1 MDLGIGDASA
11 RQDSMSIAR
20 KAHEETTARQ
30 DSMSIAGIVS
40 QEDATARQDSMS
52 IARKAH
58 NGETTARQDSMS
70 IAGTVN
76 ENHLAIMTDAL
87 TGQRY
92 ALHDERQETC
102 NVPVNDPLRRTVN
115 NITQHQPVDPMGYA
129 NMGYRKAVITI
140 APFPI
145 RLSMAS
151 EGDICLFQ
159 STLHVKEKSKLI
171 QLPTMQATTLQVLF
185 IERNGYSI
193 GKSTPSLAISSI
205 QPCNFSSIE
214 HSVTRL
220 RGRVRISY
228 STEAQCRGSIPTFQR
243 PRAHARDLMSMAKCQ
258 NRKAQDC
265 MPETLQCKAG
275 KGEVLHR
282 MLIYPRISFRSAP
295 QNVIIEAH
303 LAKWKPVR
311 RRNKKTPRKS
321 TGKTDF
327 ANFVITWAWFVI
339 LYLCTNMSSVV
350 HAINQNMSSR
360 LLRLVHAPIKASV
373 FSNGSRVSSREKP

>member
-1 MDLGIGDASA
+1 
-11 RQDSMSIAR
+11 
-20 KAHEETTARQ
+20 
-30 DSMSIAGIVS
+30 
-40 QEDATARQDSMS
+40 
-52 IARKAH
+52 
-58 NGETTARQDSMS
+58 
-70 IAGTVN
+70 
-76 ENHLAIMTDAL
+76 
-87 TGQRY
+87 
-92 ALHDERQETC
+92 
-102 NVPVNDPLRRTVN
+102 
-115 NITQHQPVDPMGYA
+115 
-129 NMGYRKAVITI
+129 
-140 APFPI
+140 
-145 RLSMAS
+145 
-151 EGDICLFQ
+151 
-159 STLHVKEKSKLI
+159 
-171 QLPTMQATTLQVLF
+171 MQATTLQVLF

-193 GKSTPSLAISSI
+193 GKSTPSSAISSI

-228 STEAQCRGSIPTFQR
+228 STEAQCQGSIPTFQR

-282 MLIYPRISFRSAP
+282 MLIHWRMVLRSAP
-295 QNVIIEAH
+295 QNVIIRAH

-321 TGKTDF
+321 TGKTDY

-350 HAINQNMSSR
+350 HQ
-360 LLRLVHAPIKASV
+360 PIKICLHDC
-373 FSNGSRVSSREKP
+373 